1 MSNVAKIIIEQ
12 IGGKALFMLGAKNL
26 LNHGEENALSFR
38 IRGSKKVNYI
48 KISLT
53 PSDLYNMEFGKIW
66 GHNYKVVREVNEV
79 YVDMLHSLIEDTTGL
94 YTSL

>member
-1 MSNVAKIIIEQ
+1 MSQVANIIRDQ

-26 LNHGEENALSFR
+26 LAHGEENALSFR

-53 PSDLYNMEFGKIW
+53 PSDLYTMEFGKFQAT
-66 GHNYKVVREVNEV
+66 HCNLS
-79 YVDMLHSLIEDTTGL
+79 DDQQD
-94 YTSL
+94 